1 MFELIPGGKKEKPD
15 YVVLYCDAMLRTLE
29 RLKEAPAD
37 KQAKLRAIFYGV
49 KLIGVTDNRNL
60 TEEEAERRFWMINS
74 IQAMMKAITP
84 TELLQMFPVKKAY
97 DGQRGGY
104 KDYFFTMDVLRQ
116 HGLDKPLGEA
126 VNEILWDYMNQN
138 IMAFVVA
145 SLAVMD
151 ELRRHN
157 GEKSMFQEFMDEQG
171 VKLPT
176 YRMEKDSKGRRWMI
190 NNETGERNR
199 VKVKRAKHLRAVSS
213 I

>member
-97 DGQRGGY
+97 DGQRGDC

-126 VNEILWDYMNQN
+126 VNEILWNYMNQN
-138 IMAFVVA
+138 IMALVVA

-190 NNETGERNR
+190 NKETGERNR
-199 VKVKRAKHLRAVSS
+199 VKVKRAKHLRAVNS

>member
-1 MFELIPGGKKEKPD
+1 MFELIPGGKKEKPN

-29 RLKEAPAD
+29 RLKEAPTD

-74 IQAMMKAITP
+74 TQAMMKAITP
-84 TELLQMFPVKKAY
+84 IELMQMFPVKKAY

-104 KDYFFTMDVLRQ
+104 KDYFFTMDVLRR

-126 VNEILWDYMNQN
+126 VNEILWDYMNQS

-190 NNETGERNR
+190 NKETGERNR

>member
-1 MFELIPGGKKEKPD
+1 MPCLASHEYSPPS
-15 YVVLYCDAMLRTLE
+15 
-29 RLKEAPAD
+29 P
-37 KQAKLRAIFYGV
+37 IFYGV

-126 VNEILWDYMNQN
+126 VNEILWDYMNRS
-138 IMAFVVA
+138 IMDFVVA

-157 GEKSMFQEFMDEQG
+157 GEKNMFQEFMDEQG
-171 VKLPT
+171 IKLPT

>member
-1 MFELIPGGKKEKPD
+1 MFELIPGGKKEKPN

-37 KQAKLRAIFYGV
+37 NQAKLRAIFYGV

-74 IQAMMKAITP
+74 TQAMMKAITP
-84 TELLQMFPVKKAY
+84 IELMQMFPVKKAY
-97 DGQRGGY
+97 DGQRGGC

>member
-1 MFELIPGGKKEKPD
+1 MELIAGGKKAKPD
-15 YVVLYCDAMLRTLE
+15 YVSLYADAIVRTLE
-29 RLKEAPAD
+29 RLKAAPED
-37 KQAKLRAIFYGV
+37 KQENLRAIFYGV

-60 TEEEAERRFWMINS
+60 SAEGAYSRFWLIES
-74 IQAMMKAITP
+74 IKASIGKLTP
-84 TELLQMFPVKKAY
+84 QELMQMFPVKKVY
-97 DGQRGGY
+97 DGERWEV

-126 VNEILWDYMNQN
+126 VNEILWDYMNRS
-138 IMAFVVA
+138 IMDFVVA

-157 GEKSMFQEFMDEQG
+157 GEKNMFQEFMDEQG
-171 VKLPT
+171 IKLPT

>member
-74 IQAMMKAITP
+74 TQAMMKAITP
-84 TELLQMFPVKKAY
+84 IELMQMFPVKKAY
-97 DGQRGGY
+97 DGQRGDC

>member
-97 DGQRGGY
+97 DGQRGDC

>member
-1 MFELIPGGKKEKPD
+1 MFELIPGGKKEKPN

-37 KQAKLRAIFYGV
+37 NQAKLRAIFYGV

-74 IQAMMKAITP
+74 TQAMMKAITP
-84 TELLQMFPVKKAY
+84 IELMQMFPVKKAY
-97 DGQRGGY
+97 DGQRGDC

>member
-74 IQAMMKAITP
+74 TQAMMKAITP
-84 TELLQMFPVKKAY
+84 IELMQMFPVKKAY
-97 DGQRGGY
+97 DGQRGDC

-126 VNEILWDYMNQN
+126 VNEILWNYMNPN
-138 IMAFVVA
+138 IMALVVA

-190 NNETGERNR
+190 SNETGERNR

>member
-1 MFELIPGGKKEKPD
+1 MFELIPGGKKEKPN
-15 YVVLYCDAMLRTLE
+15 YVVLYCDAMLRTME
-29 RLKEAPAD
+29 RIKEAPAD

-74 IQAMMKAITP
+74 TQAMMKAITP
-84 TELLQMFPVKKAY
+84 IELMQMFPVKKAY
-97 DGQRGGY
+97 DGQRGDC

>member
-1 MFELIPGGKKEKPD
+1 MFELIPGGKKEKPN

-37 KQAKLRAIFYGV
+37 NQAKLRAIFYGV

-74 IQAMMKAITP
+74 TQAMMKAITP
-84 TELLQMFPVKKAY
+84 IELMQMFPVKKAY
-97 DGQRGGY
+97 DGQRGDC

-190 NNETGERNR
+190 NKETGERNR

>member
-1 MFELIPGGKKEKPD
+1 MFELIPGGKKEKPN
-15 YVVLYCDAMLRTLE
+15 YVVLYCDAMLRTME
-29 RLKEAPAD
+29 RIKEAPAD

-49 KLIGVTDNRNL
+49 KLIGVTDNQNL

-84 TELLQMFPVKKAY
+84 IELLQMFPVKKAY

-104 KDYFFTMDVLRQ
+104 KDYFFTMDVLRR

-126 VNEILWDYMNQN
+126 VNEILWDYMNRS
-138 IMAFVVA
+138 IMDFVVA

-157 GEKSMFQEFMDEQG
+157 GEKSMF
-171 VKLPT
+171 
-176 YRMEKDSKGRRWMI
+176 
-190 NNETGERNR
+190 
-199 VKVKRAKHLRAVSS
+199 
-213 I
+213 

>member
-1 MFELIPGGKKEKPD
+1 MFELIPGGKKEKPN
-15 YVVLYCDAMLRTLE
+15 YVVLYCDAMLRTME
-29 RLKEAPAD
+29 RIKEVPTD

-74 IQAMMKAITP
+74 TQAMMKAITP
-84 TELLQMFPVKKAY
+84 IELMQMFPVKKAY
-97 DGQRGGY
+97 DGQRGDC

>member
-1 MFELIPGGKKEKPD
+1 MFELIPGGKKEKPN

-29 RLKEAPAD
+29 RLKEAPTD

-74 IQAMMKAITP
+74 TQAMMKAITP
-84 TELLQMFPVKKAY
+84 IELMQMFPVKKAY

-104 KDYFFTMDVLRQ
+104 KDYFFTMDVLRR

-126 VNEILWDYMNQN
+126 VNEILWDYMNRS
-138 IMAFVVA
+138 IMDFVVA

-157 GEKSMFQEFMDEQG
+157 GEKNMFQEFMDEQG
-171 VKLPT
+171 IKLPT

>member
-1 MFELIPGGKKEKPD
+1 MFELIPGGKKEKPN

-37 KQAKLRAIFYGV
+37 NQAKLRAIFYGV

-74 IQAMMKAITP
+74 TQAMMKAITP
-84 TELLQMFPVKKAY
+84 IELMQMFPVKKAY
-97 DGQRGGY
+97 DGQRGDC
-104 KDYFFTMDVLRQ
+104 KDYFFTLDVLRQ

>member
-1 MFELIPGGKKEKPD
+1 MFELIPGGKKEKPN
-15 YVVLYCDAMLRTLE
+15 YVVLYCDAMLRTME
-29 RLKEAPAD
+29 RIKEAPAD

-49 KLIGVTDNRNL
+49 KLIGVTDNQNL

-84 TELLQMFPVKKAY
+84 IELLQMFPVKKAY

-126 VNEILWDYMNQN
+126 VNGILRDYMNRS
-138 IMAFVVA
+138 IMDFVVA

-157 GEKSMFQEFMDEQG
+157 GEKNMFQEFMDEQG
-171 VKLPT
+171 IKLPT